1 MNRGELS
8 GDDAISLIFRE
19 LDYQRKV
26 KGSNE
31 FIYDFTNKIA
41 RRHLDR
47 DDQEQILRTLNRQ
60 GMIEL
65 RIESA
70 SNDLES
76 ITGDDLH
83 IIDLYL
89 VDVTNTS
96 WPTDISAGSD
106 SEQQVARL
114 ILEENHLKV
123 EFDNRK
129 IITIRH
135 FHDTL
140 KPSDPHKLLI
150 ELFNKQIGYILRIND
165 IFPNYKS
172 LSKVLK
178 DAKLGYLLPV
188 FFANR
193 STKELQLL
201 EMPVKINEADYK
213 LLLSKSK
220 EKEGKS

>member
-8 GDDAISLIFRE
+8 GDDAINLIFRE

-41 RRHLDR
+41 QQYLNR

-60 GMIEL
+60 RLIEL

-70 SNDLES
+70 SNDLEG
-76 ITGDDLH
+76 ITGDDPH
-83 IIDLYL
+83 IIDLYF

-96 WPTDISAGSD
+96 WPADASANSN
-106 SEQQVARL
+106 SEQHVARL

-123 EFDNRK
+123 ELDNKK

-150 ELFNKQIGYILRIND
+150 ELFNKRLGYILRLND

-172 LSKVLK
+172 LTKVLK

-188 FFANR
+188 FFVNR